1 MKLGQIGDIGLP
13 LLTASVI
20 RKLSDV
26 HEQLARLLG
35 DAPQALGK
43 IA

>member
-1 MKLGQIGDIGLP
+1 MKLRQIGNIGLP
-13 LLTASVI
+13 LLTASVVG
-20 RKLSDV
+20 KLSDV
-26 HEQLARLLG
+26 HEQLARLFG